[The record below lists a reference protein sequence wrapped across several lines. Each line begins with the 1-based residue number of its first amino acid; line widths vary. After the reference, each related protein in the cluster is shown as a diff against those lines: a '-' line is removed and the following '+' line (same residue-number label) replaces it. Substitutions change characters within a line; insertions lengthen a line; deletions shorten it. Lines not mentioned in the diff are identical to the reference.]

1 MESFLKLVATDL
13 YNRTQ
18 GDLAHT
24 AVVFPNK
31 RAGLFFNEHLAE
43 QSDTP
48 IWSPTYVSISELF
61 RSLSTWEVGDPVKLV
76 CELYKV
82 FLHETQS
89 KETLD
94 DFYFWG
100 EMLIS
105 DFDDADKNMVDT
117 DNLFTNLQDL
127 KNIMDDYTFLNNEQ
141 EEAIQQFFQNF
152 SIEHRTVL
160 KERFISM
167 WDALGNIYKK
177 FHEVLSSRGIAYEG
191 MLYRHVIEHLDVE
204 ALPYERYV
212 FIGFNVLNKV
222 EQTLFKKLQEA
233 GKAIF
238 YWDYD
243 EFYMSSH
250 SFVNADE
257 PYPHEAGEFIR
268 RNLRDFPSPLPAE
281 LFNTLA
287 KKSIIL
293 PRLPKMHKPVICL
306 HGYVKT

>member
-43 QSDTP
+43 QSDAP
-48 IWSPTYVSISELF
+48 IWSPAYDS
-61 RSLSTWEVGDPVKLV
+61 VKLV

-127 KNIMDDYTFLNNEQ
+127 KNIMDDYTFLNDEQ

-152 SIEHRTVL
+152 SIE
-160 KERFISM
+160 IS
-167 WDALGNIYKK
+167 
-177 FHEVLSSRGIAYEG
+177 
-191 MLYRHVIEHLDVE
+191 
-204 ALPYERYV
+204 
-212 FIGFNVLNKV
+212 
-222 EQTLFKKLQEA
+222 
-233 GKAIF
+233 
-238 YWDYD
+238 
-243 EFYMSSH
+243 
-250 SFVNADE
+250 
-257 PYPHEAGEFIR
+257 
-268 RNLRDFPSPLPAE
+268 
-281 LFNTLA
+281 
-287 KKSIIL
+287 
-293 PRLPKMHKPVICL
+293 
-306 HGYVKT
+306 

>member
-1 MESFLKLVATDL
+1 M
-13 YNRTQ
+13 
-18 GDLAHT
+18 
-24 AVVFPNK
+24 
-31 RAGLFFNEHLAE
+31 FFNEHLAE

-141 EEAIQQFFQNF
+141 EEAIQQFF
-152 SIEHRTVL
+152 R
-160 KERFISM
+160 IS
-167 WDALGNIYKK
+167 L
-177 FHEVLSSRGIAYEG
+177 LSTA
-191 MLYRHVIEHLDVE
+191 
-204 ALPYERYV
+204 
-212 FIGFNVLNKV
+212 
-222 EQTLFKKLQEA
+222 Q
-233 GKAIF
+233 
-238 YWDYD
+238 
-243 EFYMSSH
+243 
-250 SFVNADE
+250 
-257 PYPHEAGEFIR
+257 
-268 RNLRDFPSPLPAE
+268 
-281 LFNTLA
+281 
-287 KKSIIL
+287 
-293 PRLPKMHKPVICL
+293 C
-306 HGYVKT
+306 

>member
-48 IWSPTYVSISELF
+48 IWSPAYVSISELF

-268 RNLRDFPSPLPAE
+268 RNLRDFPSPLPC
-281 LFNTLA
+281 LLYT
-287 KKSIIL
+287 SPS
-293 PRLPKMHKPVICL
+293 PRDR
-306 HGYVKT
+306 G